1 MLERWI
7 VKHWIA
13 LSAGCLLM
21 AAAVRMA
28 YAQRGYAAIGGEW
41 AIIPI
46 VFLIEWF
53 IKARRREARRKCR
66 VFLFGGIRQKKSKD
80 CRKR

>member
-21 AAAVRMA
+21 AAACGWHMLSVDMQQSEVNGHHSDCVPDRMV
-28 YAQRGYAAIGGEW
+28 Y
-41 AIIPI
+41 
-46 VFLIEWF
+46 
-53 IKARRREARRKCR
+53 
-66 VFLFGGIRQKKSKD
+66 
-80 CRKR
+80 

>member
-28 YAQRGYAAIGGEW
+28 YARRGYAAIGGE
-41 AIIPI
+41 AVMSYPKLFIISEKMI
-46 VFLIEWF
+46 
-53 IKARRREARRKCR
+53 
-66 VFLFGGIRQKKSKD
+66 LFPMKS
-80 CRKR
+80 

>member
-53 IKARRREARRKCR
+53 IK
-66 VFLFGGIRQKKSKD
+66 GILILNTSNMQKHSWGMQHHLWIT
-80 CRKR
+80 

>member
-13 LSAGCLLM
+13 LSGGCLLM
-21 AAAVRMA
+21 ALAVRIA
-28 YAQRGYAAIGGEW
+28 YAQRGYAAIGNEW

-46 VFLIEWF
+46 TFLIEWF
-53 IKARRREARRKCR
+53 IRARRKGARRKCR
-66 VFLFGGIRQKKSKD
+66 NTKA
-80 CRKR
+80 

>member
-13 LSAGCLLM
+13 LSVGCLLM
-21 AAAVRMA
+21 AMAVRIA
-28 YAQRGYAAIGGEW
+28 YAKRGYAAIGFEW

-46 VFLIEWF
+46 VFLVEWF
-53 IKARRREARRKCR
+53 FKARRREARRKCR
-66 VFLFGGIRQKKSKD
+66 NTRA
-80 CRKR
+80 

>member
-21 AAAVRMA
+21 AAAVRMHSPDTA
-28 YAQRGYAAIGGEW
+28 SVVRHPLG
-41 AIIPI
+41 
-46 VFLIEWF
+46 
-53 IKARRREARRKCR
+53 
-66 VFLFGGIRQKKSKD
+66 
-80 CRKR
+80 

>member
-21 AAAVRMA
+21 AA

-66 VFLFGGIRQKKSKD
+66 NTRA
-80 CRKR
+80 

>member
-1 MLERWI
+1 
-7 VKHWIA
+7 
-13 LSAGCLLM
+13 M

-66 VFLFGGIRQKKSKD
+66 NTRA
-80 CRKR
+80 

>member
-53 IKARRREARRKCR
+53 IKKVTTTLR
-66 VFLFGGIRQKKSKD
+66 LYMIT
-80 CRKR
+80 

>member
-13 LSAGCLLM
+13 LSVGGLLM
-21 AAAVRMA
+21 AAAVRIA
-28 YAQRGYAAIGGEW
+28 YTQRGYAAIGGEW

-53 IKARRREARRKCR
+53 IKARRREARRR
-66 VFLFGGIRQKKSKD
+66 SRNM
-80 CRKR
+80 RA

>member
-21 AAAVRMA
+21 LSVDMQQSVVNGQSFR
-28 YAQRGYAAIGGEW
+28 
-41 AIIPI
+41 
-46 VFLIEWF
+46 L
-53 IKARRREARRKCR
+53 C
-66 VFLFGGIRQKKSKD
+66 S
-80 CRKR
+80 

>member
-21 AAAVRMA
+21 AAAVRMT

-53 IKARRREARRKCR
+53 Y
-66 VFLFGGIRQKKSKD
+66 
-80 CRKR
+80 

>member
-28 YAQRGYAAIGGEW
+28 YAQRGYAAIGGEEL
-41 AIIPI
+41 
-46 VFLIEWF
+46 VFLELFRVMLWRQQWIDV
-53 IKARRREARRKCR
+53 IKHCE
-66 VFLFGGIRQKKSKD
+66 KD
-80 CRKR
+80 TRNL

>member
-28 YAQRGYAAIGGEW
+28 YAAIGGEW

-66 VFLFGGIRQKKSKD
+66 NTRA
-80 CRKR
+80 